1 MKLKKHIFMGHNGNK
16 MDNNT
21 EYYFTKYFDW
31 VFMKNKINNKLI
43 IN

>member
-21 EYYFTKYFDW
+21 EYYLTLNIF
-31 VFMKNKINNKLI
+31 KIK
-43 IN
+43 